1 MTAELLFGSL
11 ALSLLHAAIPNH
23 WLPIVAIGK
32 RQAWTAGKASRI
44 TLLAGSAHAI
54 STVLIGL
61 LVSFTGWQLASWT
74 EIFMETAAPVL
85 LIALGLVF
93 IWRHYYHQ
101 HFHLHNPVSEQLPEK
116 QLIAALAMAMFL
128 SPCLEIGAFFLMAG
142 SQGSWAVLQLSL
154 LYTLTTV
161 GGMIVWVQ
169 LVWHGLKLAN
179 WHALEHYAGII
190 SGVVLILAGIFSF
203 LH

>member
-1 MTAELLFGSL
+1 MTTDLLFGSL

-32 RQAWTAGKASRI
+32 KAGWSAAKASRI
-44 TLLAGSAHAI
+44 TLLAGSAHAL

-61 LVSFTGWQLASWT
+61 LVSVAGWQLSSWT
-74 EIFMETAAPVL
+74 SAFMELAGPVL
-85 LIALGLVF
+85 LISLGAVF

-101 HFHLHNPVSEQLPEK
+101 HFHLHGVIREQLPEK
-116 QLIAALAMAMFL
+116 QLIAALATAMFF
-128 SPCLEIGAFFLMAG
+128 SPCLEIGAFFLLAG
-142 SQGSWAVLQLSL
+142 THGPWAVFNLSV

-161 GGMIVWVQ
+161 GGMVVWVQ

-179 WHALEHYAGII
+179 WHTLEHYAGII
-190 SGVVLILAGIFSF
+190 SGVVLVLAGI
-203 LH
+203 LGLTH